1 MDALDSLE
9 LVYCAGIFLD
19 AAADRPSSAA
29 SIRGGGRQRL
39 QHPNARRVHAVE
51 KVDNMVAIDLEKN
64 SPTIS
69 TIALIEKEPT
79 ILNNKDKSNIQ
90 EDTPIVHPL
99 RKLIL
104 KKSTHGPIEVKALT
118 VVKHLLIHRCHSGF
132 HSLCIPSYR

>member
-1 MDALDSLE
+1 M
-9 LVYCAGIFLD
+9 
-19 AAADRPSSAA
+19 
-29 SIRGGGRQRL
+29 
-39 QHPNARRVHAVE
+39 QHPSARRVHAVE
-51 KVDNMVAIDLEKN
+51 KADNTIAIDLEKN

-79 ILNNKDKSNIQ
+79 VHNIKDKSNIQ

-104 KKSTHGPIEVKALT
+104 KKPSNGPIEVKAFR

-132 HSLCIPSYR
+132 YSLCIPSCR